1 MIMKFRYI
9 LNLIMFSL
17 LFVSC
22 NKESVNEDDKNMLL
36 EQNLRIASVAQN
48 AYRSP
53 ESSRA
58 TYTKEYSTTFENGD
72 KLGLI
77 MIDADGNRIENVSYT
92 FTDGNWTNSNVFY
105 SPKIAKVIAYYP
117 YNQDLDKNIT
127 TVEELQKSIQLTKDQ
142 SSADKFEKMDLLVC
156 EIDDV
161 TENLNITF
169 NHVFSLVTF
178 TAKTTIAIGDKN
190 YDFNLKMEN
199 VSFSIGE
206 ETYTPCNVN
215 NAYVCLLP
223 VGTELKNEDFRY
235 TYNRV
240 GEGKSIKTLKNTV
253 TTQEGVRYNFDCPS
267 SNGVSATT
275 LCVGDYYCVTEDEQ
289 VVIIPGSEVILPE
302 GVTCKGILFH
312 VMDETEWNDFVTNN
326 NLTETSLPGYAGKH
340 GLVVSLSNGNNY
352 GSPVESIALWANC
365 FTGYLSVGNRN
376 ISDGY
381 KMTQLLTTNAS
392 NNGITFIGLDFHKDE
407 TIAGATSW
415 YIPSFNELKYLVRGE
430 DAEIV
435 SGDGLEYLNDQLS
448 KIDGE
453 KITGSIPSITF
464 ISDQGFCLMQSDGQ
478 ENGWHGIPGTEKIR
492 PICAF

>member
-1 MIMKFRYI
+1 MIMKFRYL

-17 LFVSC
+17 FFVSC

-117 YNQDLDKNIT
+117 YNQDLDENIT
-127 TVEELQKSIQLTKDQ
+127 TVDGLKSSIDITENQ
-142 SSADKFEKMDLLVC
+142 SSVDEFEKMDLLVC

-178 TAKTTIAIGDKN
+178 TAKTTVAIGNKD
-190 YDFNLKMEN
+190 YDFNLKMEK

-215 NAYVCLLP
+215 NAYLCILP
-223 VGTELKNEDFRY
+223 VGTVLENEDFRY
-235 TYNRV
+235 TYNRI
-240 GEGKSIKTLKNTV
+240 GEDKSIKTLKSTV
-253 TTQEGVRYNFDCPS
+253 TTQKGMRYNFDCPS
-267 SNGVSATT
+267 LDGASATT
-275 LCVGDYYCVTEDEQ
+275 LCAGDYYCVTDENK
-289 VVIIPGSEVILPE
+289 VVIIPGSEVELPE
-302 GVTCKGILFH
+302 GVTCKGIIFH
-312 VMDETEWNDFVTNN
+312 VMDDNEWNTFETDNR
-326 NLTETSLPGYAGKH
+326 LTDTSLPGYAGKH
-340 GLVVSLSNGNNY
+340 GLVVSLANGEALGVKNENRTEI
-352 GSPVESIALWANC
+352 ESA
-365 FTGYLSVGNRN
+365 Y
-376 ISDGY
+376 
-381 KMTQLLTTNAS
+381 TT
-392 NNGITFIGLDFHKDE
+392 
-407 TIAGATSW
+407 AGASEELYQSKETLCGYILSNALVNSSLSSIFTALNNHKSDEIDNTTSW
-415 YIPSFNELKYLVRGE
+415 YCPSYQELKYLMIEYELINQEMNIVQGE
-430 DAEIV
+430 QIAASPSLTYNDTGFWLIRPDL
-435 SGDGLEYLNDQLS
+435 SDYNGDLS
-448 KIDGE
+448 E
-453 KITGSIPSITF
+453 V
-464 ISDQGFCLMQSDGQ
+464 
-478 ENGWHGIPGTEKIR
+478 IR